1 MEELGGER
9 MSLGFIGLGI
19 MGKPMARNLLKAGHR
34 LCVHSRTARDVDFL
48 VSEGATSAATPRE
61 VAEQADVIFT
71 MVPDTPD
78 VQRVVLGENGLIGA
92 LAPGKVVIDMS
103 TISAIAVREIA
114 EMVSAT
120 GAALLDA
127 PCSGGEKGAIEGKLS
142 IMVGGDAEVF
152 ERCRPILEILGA
164 RVTHVGGPGSG
175 QVVKS
180 CNQVLA
186 AATVTAMGEA
196 LALGTKAGV
205 DPAKIVEVLSAGA
218 ARCWALEVRAPYV
231 LKGDFTPGF
240 KAGLQY
246 KDLRLALELSRSI
259 DAPMPIGAI
268 VHEFYK
274 SCMAKGRGDEDH
286 TSVIRVIEEMAG
298 VEIRSENL

>member
-1 MEELGGER
+1 MREADNER
-9 MSLGFIGLGI
+9 WSLGFIGLGI

-34 LCVHSRTARDVDFL
+34 LCVHSRTARDVDTL
-48 VSEGATSAATPRE
+48 ASEGATRAATPRE
-61 VAEQADVIFT
+61 VAAQADLIFT

-78 VQRVVLGENGLIGA
+78 VQRVVLGEDGLIEA
-92 LAPGKVVIDMS
+92 LGPGKVVIDMS

-114 EMVSAT
+114 EKVAAT
-120 GAALLDA
+120 GAAMLDA

-152 ERCRPILEILGA
+152 DRCRPILEILGA

-218 ARCWALEVRAPYV
+218 ARCWALEVRAPHV
-231 LKGDFTPGF
+231 LKGDFAPGF

-246 KDLRLALELSRSI
+246 KDLRLALELSRGI

-298 VEIRSENL
+298 VEIRSESV

>member
-1 MEELGGER
+1 
-9 MSLGFIGLGI
+9 
-19 MGKPMARNLLKAGHR
+19 
-34 LCVHSRTARDVDFL
+34 
-48 VSEGATSAATPRE
+48 
-61 VAEQADVIFT
+61 

-78 VQRVVLGENGLIGA
+78 VQAVILGEDGLIGA
-92 LAPGKVVIDMS
+92 LGPGQVVIDMS
-103 TISAIAVREIA
+103 TISAIAVREII
-114 EMVSAT
+114 EKVSAT
-120 GAALLDA
+120 GAAMLDA

-142 IMVGGDAEVF
+142 IMVGGDAAVF
-152 ERCRPILEILGA
+152 DRVRPILGLLGA
-164 RVTHVGGPGSG
+164 RVTHVGGPGAG

-186 AATVTAMGEA
+186 AATVAAMGEA

-231 LKGDFTPGF
+231 LKGDFAPGF
-240 KAGLQY
+240 KAALQY
-246 KDLRLALELSRSI
+246 KDLRLALELSRGI
-259 DAPMPIGAI
+259 DAPMPIGAV

-298 VEIRSENL
+298 VEIRSETL